1 MEDSVKGRNLSPNLA
16 VYLLYLFI
24 DILFSKEYNSFQK
37 TPSVIAQQYKKRIVD
52 YFSPL
57 ISKGWEVCPMFI
69 ITNLEGE
76 YDGRRQEKG

>member
-16 VYLLYLFI
+16 VYLFI

-69 ITNLEGE
+69 ISNLEGE